1 MWFGIRTITEILLDA
16 MYPRRCPVC
25 GEIVMPAG
33 HLICPGCVGKLSWIS
48 GPVCKKCGK
57 PVNTRETEYCP
68 DCLRRPGDFEYGI
81 ALCCYDDVTRA
92 SMAKIKYQGRREYLD
107 FYGAAMAARLGKKI
121 LNMRPDV
128 LVPVPVHPARRR
140 RRGFNQAE
148 ILAQRL
154 SERLEEVSGVRI
166 PVESAWLLRTKK
178 TLPQKELSPGER
190 RKNLEQAFAPGA
202 IPKDARSVVL
212 IDDIYTTG
220 STVQACTKV
229 LKNAGI
235 QKVYTAVICIGSQ

>member
-1 MWFGIRTITEILLDA
+1 MLVDC

-25 GEIVMPAG
+25 GKIAAPAG
-33 HLICPGCVGKLSWIS
+33 RLICPGWAGEWSWIA

-57 PVNTRETEYCP
+57 PVISQQTEYCP
-68 DCLRRPGDFEYGI
+68 DCLRRPGSFEYGI
-81 ALCCYDDVTRA
+81 ALCRYDDVTRA

-107 FYGAAMAARLGKKI
+107 FYGAAMAARLGERI
-121 LNMRPDV
+121 LAMQPDA
-128 LVPVPVHPARRR
+128 LVPVPVHPARQR

-148 ILAQRL
+148 ILACRL
-154 SERLEEVSGVRI
+154 SEGLEEFFGITV
-166 PVESAWLLRTKK
+166 PVEPNWLVRTKK

-190 RKNLEQAFAPGA
+190 RKNLEQAFV
-202 IPKDARSVVL
+202 ARSLPSGVKSVVL

-229 LKNAGI
+229 LKKAGVRS
-235 QKVYTAVICIGSQ
+235 VYAAVACIGGQ